1 MAMAWGLEM
10 GLGGAG
16 SPPLLTEGLTG
27 TLPSQAHNDMLQTF
41 EAKLT
46 AFGIPLDNLGFQ
58 PLSFPFPG
66 QELGQGPAG
75 LVAVPT

>member
-1 MAMAWGLEM
+1 MKLE
-10 GLGGAG
+10 GAG
-16 SPPLLTEGLTG
+16 SSPLPTERLTG
-27 TLPSQAHNDMLQTF
+27 TLSSQAHNDMLKTF

-75 LVAVPT
+75 LVSVPT

>member
-1 MAMAWGLEM
+1 MGLAWGLEM
-10 GLGGAG
+10 RLGGAG
-16 SPPLLTEGLTG
+16 SSALLTEGLTG
-27 TLPSQAHNDMLQTF
+27 TLSSQAHNDMLQTF

-58 PLSFPFPG
+58 PLSFPIPG

-75 LVAVPT
+75 LVSVPT

>member
-1 MAMAWGLEM
+1 MRPW
-10 GLGGAG
+10 GGAG
-16 SPPLLTEGLTG
+16 SPPLLQGRLTG
-27 TLPSQAHNDMLQTF
+27 TLSPQAHNDMLKTF

-58 PLSFPFPG
+58 PLSFPE

-75 LVAVPT
+75 LVAEPP

>member
-1 MAMAWGLEM
+1 
-10 GLGGAG
+10 
-16 SPPLLTEGLTG
+16 
-27 TLPSQAHNDMLQTF
+27 MLQTF

-58 PLSFPFPG
+58 PLSFPIPG

-75 LVAVPT
+75 LVSVPT

>member
-1 MAMAWGLEM
+1 M
-10 GLGGAG
+10 GGDAG
-16 SPPLLTEGLTG
+16 RSPLLTEGLTG
-27 TLPSQAHNDMLQTF
+27 TLSSQAHNDMLQTF

-58 PLSFPFPG
+58 PLSFPIPG

-75 LVAVPT
+75 LVSVPT

>member
-1 MAMAWGLEM
+1 M

-27 TLPSQAHNDMLQTF
+27 TLPLQAHNDMLQTF